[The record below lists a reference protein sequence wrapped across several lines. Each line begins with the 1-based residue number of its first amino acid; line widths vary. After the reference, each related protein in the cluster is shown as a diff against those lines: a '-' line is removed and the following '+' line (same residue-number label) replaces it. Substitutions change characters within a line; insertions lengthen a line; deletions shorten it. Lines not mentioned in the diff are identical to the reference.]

1 MTLEERPRLNP
12 LVWCT
17 EIGRHF
23 TWSSPPPSNIT
34 ITITIIIKHQYDEQ
48 CGESIEQALMLLP
61 RIKSRKVESQC
72 RYGHAVFHLAHTHM
86 GPCISPPTR
95 TALRGLLSS
104 IKAHSMVLR
113 NTYSLPQPWSFHLL
127 LAMLVF
133 ETIAALTH
141 HSTFTPSPCTTS
153 TLFVQS
159 STISLYYPP
168 DEAISSLLPLSL
180 PTNCHLSLSTMR
192 PETAK
197 KNNDSHYPP
206 FSLASPHA
214 SCNRPRIYP

>member
-1 MTLEERPRLNP
+1 
-12 LVWCT
+12 
-17 EIGRHF
+17 
-23 TWSSPPPSNIT
+23 
-34 ITITIIIKHQYDEQ
+34 
-48 CGESIEQALMLLP
+48 MLLP

-95 TALRGLLSS
+95 TASLRGLLSS

-159 STISLYYPP
+159 STLSLYYPP
-168 DEAISSLLPLSL
+168 DEAISSLLSLSL
-180 PTNCHLSLSTMR
+180 PTNCHFSLSTMR

-197 KNNDSHYPP
+197 KISHSHYPP
-206 FSLASPHA
+206 FFLSKPSRRSQTPQIPFLPFQSTREKKSPLH
-214 SCNRPRIYP
+214 PRNKLNPSQHPQWTGYPQHGCTPFGALQLS